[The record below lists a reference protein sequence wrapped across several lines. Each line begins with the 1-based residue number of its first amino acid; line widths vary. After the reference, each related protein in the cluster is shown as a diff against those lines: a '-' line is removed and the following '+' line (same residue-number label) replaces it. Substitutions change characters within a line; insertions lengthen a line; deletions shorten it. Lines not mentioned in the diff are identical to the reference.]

1 MKMAVAD
8 SSRHEDL
15 TVISVGWL
23 DVIGCVNST
32 LNLETG
38 LDLVEAVHQVEL
50 VANLSV

>member
-23 DVIGCVNST
+23 GGVGFVNST

-38 LDLVEAVHQVEL
+38 LDLVERSA
-50 VANLSV
+50 SS